1 MAYRLDNALAFASL
15 AATAAAIALWLG
27 ALWIG
32 EFSSHREEVRE
43 LCLAGLLACGL
54 GLVLVTTSARRS
66 LARIG
71 NGVDGEE

>member
-32 EFSSHREEVRE
+32 EFSSHREEIRE
-43 LCLAGLLACGL
+43 LCHAGLLACGL
-54 GLVLVTTSARRS
+54 GLVLVTTSACRS